1 MANVIIKKL
10 KQPIVVHIYFDKK
23 AKIWY
28 NYITLRIF
36 KLKTEYNNA
45 QSSDTELAEMFG
57 VQKQIMHNLEERKR

>member
-1 MANVIIKKL
+1 MAKVIIKKL

-45 QSSDTELAEMFG
+45 QSRGKKKVKLYEHINRRPKYSKSG
-57 VQKQIMHNLEERKR
+57 